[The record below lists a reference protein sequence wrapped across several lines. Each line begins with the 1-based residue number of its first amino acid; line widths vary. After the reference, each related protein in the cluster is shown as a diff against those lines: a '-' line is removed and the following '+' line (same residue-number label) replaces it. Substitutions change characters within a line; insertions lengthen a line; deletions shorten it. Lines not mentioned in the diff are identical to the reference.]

1 MFYADTQGNPYGFA
15 YFVCCEYYEY
25 VLHSSH
31 MAATAERPITLP
43 QTERKQVQDLEAFL
57 GRGNAVLLSSTG
69 ERIDLPN
76 TVFEIL
82 RRVVTLM
89 AHGQAVT
96 LVPDNQAVT
105 TQRAADILGM
115 SRPFFVKLLETGAMG
130 YHRVGNQRR
139 VYLRD
144 VLAYAQKRDEERR
157 AALDRLS
164 RAAVKAGLYDR
175 NKFPEGGQDE

>member
-15 YFVCCEYYEY
+15 YFVCCEYCEY

-82 RRVVTLM
+82 
-89 AHGQAVT
+89 
-96 LVPDNQAVT
+96 
-105 TQRAADILGM
+105 
-115 SRPFFVKLLETGAMG
+115 
-130 YHRVGNQRR
+130 
-139 VYLRD
+139 
-144 VLAYAQKRDEERR
+144 
-157 AALDRLS
+157 
-164 RAAVKAGLYDR
+164 
-175 NKFPEGGQDE
+175 

>member
-1 MFYADTQGNPYGFA
+1 MQIQAITSFNMKAGNH
-15 YFVCCEYYEY
+15 VI
-25 VLHSSH
+25 SSH
-31 MAATAERPITLP
+31 ISRVASISSMCYSLVIMAATAERPITLP

-96 LVPDNQAVT
+96 LV
-105 TQRAADILGM
+105 RII
-115 SRPFFVKLLETGAMG
+115 RP
-130 YHRVGNQRR
+130 
-139 VYLRD
+139 
-144 VLAYAQKRDEERR
+144 
-157 AALDRLS
+157 
-164 RAAVKAGLYDR
+164 
-175 NKFPEGGQDE
+175 